1 MHKINSARHQK
12 RTDQHSSAHR
22 SQFFVF
28 FKKLIEIVLFKVVE
42 NALVVNFS
50 HSLLL
55 ARPARWRH
63 SGCTLFGSNH
73 SGQVACRTR
82 LGLLGTGNDWK
93 RRRSMSITKTIRW
106 FLGQRTTMTYDDSP
120 MTLRAHHSGL
130 ASVAQGACACAP
142 TKGELRT
149 VCPSNQY
156 P

>member
-1 MHKINSARHQK
+1 MFCSKLS
-12 RTDQHSSAHR
+12 RTRWSLIFLIVCCLPGLPDGGIVGAH
-22 SQFFVF
+22 
-28 FKKLIEIVLFKVVE
+28 
-42 NALVVNFS
+42 N
-50 HSLLL
+50 
-55 ARPARWRH
+55 
-63 SGCTLFGSNH
+63 GSNH

-156 P
+156 PWRIHGAGIYANMTGVYWWDPCYHI